1 MTAVARR
8 TSPLVAIFNSR
19 DEVIEAIRSAL
30 ENDGFETVTARLA
43 EIQNG
48 TLDLVAFI
56 KVHAPD
62 VIVYDLPR
70 PYEAHWNFLRLM
82 KETTSLKDRMW
93 ILTTTDKEA
102 LEAAVGA
109 SDASRS
115 SSDSRTAPTMSSRR
129 CTSRS
134 PRAVWNG
141 SSTRCGKPTA
151 SSRPAIATSR
161 RSFGTKCVSA
171 TKPTGTWVSCVR
183 STRLFVRRRG
193 S

>member
-8 TSPLVAIFNSR
+8 TSPLSAILTSR

-30 ENDGFETVTARLA
+30 ENDGFATVTARLA

-82 KETTSLKDRMW
+82 KETTSLKDRAW
-93 ILTTTDKEA
+93 VLTTTDKQA

-109 SDASRS
+109 SEVVEIIVGQPYGADDVVEAVHVALGTRAPERCQGGDMQTSALRV
-115 SSDSRTAPTMSSRR
+115 SDG
-129 CTSRS
+129 
-134 PRAVWNG
+134 PRL
-141 SSTRCGKPTA
+141 
-151 SSRPAIATSR
+151 
-161 RSFGTKCVSA
+161 
-171 TKPTGTWVSCVR
+171 TGVR
-183 STRLFVRRRG
+183 VLVVD
-193 S
+193 